1 MLISPEGIAQ
11 PRSQGSLLPAPW
23 SEGGGGGL
31 ERTRGTRL
39 GISTKKR
46 EGSHGSNKY
55 IEAQMAPAH
64 CKPHEHSAQQI
75 GFDRELRQPGQRR
88 RYKPRL

>member
-1 MLISPEGIAQ
+1 MRISPEGIA
-11 PRSQGSLLPAPW
+11 
-23 SEGGGGGL
+23 
-31 ERTRGTRL
+31 
-39 GISTKKR
+39 TKKR
-46 EGSHGSNKY
+46 QGSHGSNKY
-55 IEAQMAPAH
+55 IEAQVAQAH